1 MIERIADMLY
11 VERNVLSQEQC
22 DELIKY
28 FWENEKNLHQVSRI
42 GILM

>member
-1 MIERIADMLY
+1 MIERITDMLY

-28 FWENEKNLHQVSRI
+28 FWENEDKDN
-42 GILM
+42 